1 MLHSQ
6 IQDGSWRIDA
16 GGCLLLR
23 HTPQRPFAEAVRR
36 EKTYTANRGTVK
48 EQITWD

>member
-1 MLHSQ
+1 MLQSQ

-36 EKTYTANRGTVK
+36 RMFTALA
-48 EQITWD
+48 